1 MEVKAAAGGTEG
13 ALFAEDLVNMYK
25 NYCFKMGF
33 NFSTIS
39 YSSDFSMGKGCKNGK
54 YYRIN

>member
-25 NYCFKMGF
+25 LYCQKMGF
-33 NFSTIS
+33 DISTIS
-39 YSSDFSMGKGCKNGK
+39 YSADFSFGKGCKNGNNP
-54 YYRIN
+54 YNT

>member
-25 NYCFKMGF
+25 CYCQKMGF
-33 NFSTIS
+33 DMTTVS
-39 YSSDFSMGKGCKNGK
+39 YAADFSFGKGCKNGN
-54 YYRIN
+54 IL

>member
-25 NYCFKMGF
+25 LFSNKMGF
-33 NFSTIS
+33 DFHTLT
-39 YSSDFSMGKGCKNGK
+39 YSSDFSFGKGCKNGIYK
-54 YYRIN
+54 LN